1 MSVRSERPA
10 GKRRWQ
16 ITLRA
21 AMIAG
26 VVSGV
31 VLMHDGALLLAE
43 RPERISGA
51 HEAAA
56 QAVVQPDQAGN
67 PTEREPAGQEEG
79 REEGEREIG
88 EAGVVA
94 VAGVFIDAGIEDESV
109 AAAMAA
115 LAIELATR
123 SL

>member
-1 MSVRSERPA
+1 MV
-10 GKRRWQ
+10 
-16 ITLRA
+16 
-21 AMIAG
+21 AG
-26 VVSGV
+26 VVSSV
-31 VLMHDGALLLAE
+31 ALMLDGAVLLAE
-43 RPERISGA
+43 RPERVSGA

-79 REEGEREIG
+79 REDAEREAG
-88 EAGVVA
+88 EASVVA

-115 LAIELATR
+115 LAIEFATR